1 MDPAFHPP
9 VTSQRVFQG
18 ACAVLTLVALAQGVA
33 VAVAVARKEVPA
45 AAGVP
50 AVAPAAAEG
59 TLASAAKPEAASMPV
74 PAVPKKADPFDAT
87 APVEDPHPELAGPVG
102 DDPLLPDPVEPVVVR
117 PAVAIPNAPLD
128 VPITDEACLGH
139 LDEGIYLRD
148 RGDMVGAVAHLR
160 KALELAPE
168 HPKLLYQLAAAL
180 DGMSQPRKA
189 APLWRQIRLLGQDA
203 GNYYQLAVERLKE
216 GGSLPAPDEAAADA
230 DEQVKEGRF
239 LVSHVTVQRLS
250 DSLDAE
256 VLRIE
261 GQIDRKQEAPAD
273 VSLVDMKLHLFD
285 EVNGQR
291 IDRTTAMAPVI
302 EWLDTPVDWKQGSER
317 FRFEYRQP
325 PLSPDELLKLGQRKY
340 YGYAIEF
347 RYDGNKLQD
356 IAAEPSIL
364 ADMAL
369 ELPETVIA
377 PPEGENFDPGAAL
390 TPPGQPDAVLFPGDK
405 MDR

>member
-1 MDPAFHPP
+1 
-9 VTSQRVFQG
+9 
-18 ACAVLTLVALAQGVA
+18 
-33 VAVAVARKEVPA
+33 
-45 AAGVP
+45 
-50 AVAPAAAEG
+50 
-59 TLASAAKPEAASMPV
+59 
-74 PAVPKKADPFDAT
+74 
-87 APVEDPHPELAGPVG
+87 
-102 DDPLLPDPVEPVVVR
+102 VVR

-128 VPITDEACLGH
+128 LPITDEVCLGH

-148 RGDMVGAVAHLR
+148 RGDMVGAVMHLR

-168 HPKLLYQLAAAL
+168 HPKLLYQLASAL
-180 DGMSQPRKA
+180 DGMSQQRKA
-189 APLWRQIRLLGQDA
+189 APLWRQLRLLGQEA

-230 DEQVKEGRF
+230 EEQVKEGRF

-250 DSLDAE
+250 DRLDAE

-261 GQIDRKQEAPAD
+261 GQIDRRQAAAAD

-291 IDRTTAMAPVI
+291 IDRTTAIAPVI
-302 EWLDTPVDWKQGSER
+302 EWLDTPVDWTQGSER

-364 ADMAL
+364 ADMAR

-377 PPEGENFDPGAAL
+377 QPEGENFDPGAAL
-390 TPPGQPDAVLFPGDK
+390 APAGQPDAVLFPGDK

>member
-1 MDPAFHPP
+1 MNPAFHPS

-33 VAVAVARKEVPA
+33 VAVARKEVPA
-45 AAGVP
+45 GVRFPAA
-50 AVAPAAAEG
+50 ASAAAEG
-59 TLASAAKPEAASMPV
+59 PASLAKPEAQPASG
-74 PAVPKKADPFDAT
+74 PAAPRKADPFDAT
-87 APVEDPHPELAGPVG
+87 SPLQDEDPHPEMAGPVG
-102 DDPLLPDPVEPVVVR
+102 EDPLLPDPAEPVLVR
-117 PAVAIPNAPLD
+117 PAVVIPDAPLD

-148 RGDMVGAVAHLR
+148 RGDMVGAVTHLR

-168 HPKLLYQLAAAL
+168 HPRLLYQLASAL
-180 DGMSQPRKA
+180 DGMSQQRKA
-189 APLWRQIRLLGQDA
+189 APLWRQLRLLGQDA
-203 GNYYQLAVERLKE
+203 GNYYHLAVERLKE
-216 GGSLPAPDEAAADA
+216 GGSLPAPDEATAEA

-239 LVSHVTVQRLS
+239 LVSQVTVHRLS

-261 GQIDRKQEAPAD
+261 GQIDRKQVAAAE

-291 IDRTTAMAPVI
+291 IDRTTAIAPVI
-302 EWLDTPVDWKQGSER
+302 EWLDTPVDWTQGSER

-364 ADMAL
+364 ADMARD
-369 ELPETVIA
+369 LPETAIA
-377 PPEGENFDPGAAL
+377 HPEGENFDPGAAL
-390 TPPGQPDAVLFPGDK
+390 MPPGQPDAVLFPGDK